1 MITVLFLAAHIL
13 RLAEPAVV
21 TVRLRG
27 DLSGSEARE
36 IVHVA
41 REHLEGRPGRV
52 LIDLA
57 GLDHVPEDCAD
68 LVDAL
73 LAEAAADVQVRYVAI
88 VRSLAHQRT
97 FLPTPENPTEPLV
110 LRRHRDDRPS
120 LYLRYFD
127 HPADALTWLCLPVDL
142 LWATREAI
150 YLTHFF

>member
-1 MITVLFLAAHIL
+1 MITVLFLAAHVL

-27 DLSGSEARE
+27 DLSRSEARE

-57 GLDHVPEDCAD
+57 GLSQVPEDCAE
-68 LVDAL
+68 LVDEL

-88 VRSLAHQRT
+88 VRSQAYQRA

-110 LRRHRDDRPS
+110 LHRHSDERPS

-127 HPADALTWLCLPVDL
+127 NPADALIWLCLPADL